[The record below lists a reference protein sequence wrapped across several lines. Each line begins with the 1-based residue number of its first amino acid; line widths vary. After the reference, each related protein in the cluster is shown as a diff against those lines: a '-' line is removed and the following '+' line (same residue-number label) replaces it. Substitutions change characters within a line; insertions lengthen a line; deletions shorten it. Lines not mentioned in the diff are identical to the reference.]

1 MRLPRKFGRGFIRR
15 TKAFFRHFRF
25 ADKTDEPAPQP
36 LNWTSRM
43 TLDQLLQQYEQGSE
57 LLRAAVSRA
66 QENQYGLHPVPGKW
80 SIRQVVCHLADFEP
94 IYADRMKRVLVED
107 NPTMFGGDPDVF
119 ASGLHYEIR
128 DVREELDLIA
138 LVRKQMA
145 RILRQTDVEDFQ
157 KTGVHSES
165 GPLTLE
171 TLLER
176 ITNHIPHHVKFIN
189 DKVAA
194 MR

>member
-1 MRLPRKFGRGFIRR
+1 MLLHPQSQRALQE
-15 TKAFFRHFRF
+15 FRCTENRM
-25 ADKTDEPAPQP
+25 DESVPQ
-36 LNWTSRM
+36 LSDWTHRM
-43 TLDQLLQQYEQGSE
+43 TLDQLLQQYEQGPE
-57 LLRAAVSRA
+57 LLRAAVSKA
-66 QENQYGLHPVPGKW
+66 QESQYGLHPVPGKW
-80 SIRQVVCHLADFEP
+80 SIRQVVCHIADFEP

-128 DVREELDLIA
+128 DVHEELDLIA
-138 LVRKQMA
+138 LVRRQMA

-157 KTGVHSES
+157 RTGVHSES

-189 DKVAA
+189 EKIAA
-194 MR
+194 LR